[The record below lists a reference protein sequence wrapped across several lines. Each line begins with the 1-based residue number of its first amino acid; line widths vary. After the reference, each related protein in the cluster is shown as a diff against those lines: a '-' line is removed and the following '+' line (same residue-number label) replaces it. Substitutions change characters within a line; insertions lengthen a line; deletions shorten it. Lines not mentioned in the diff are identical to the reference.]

1 MDITENVFKNSF
13 YIYFQTLL
21 YVYKYVY
28 VIICIILY
36 ILYYKYVYYMYTIQ
50 VQVYKYVYKNSFYI
64 YFQMLLVKNY
74 QHRSDKGTF
83 SSLGWGQGKNLTF
96 MLRSTNLININLL
109 IKLGESRRHFES
121 QKSWQN
127 LHQDGLPLM
136 DGQWATLTLSPVI
149 WKA

>member
-36 ILYYKYVYYMYTIQ
+36 ILY
-50 VQVYKYVYKNSFYI
+50 YKYVYKNSFYI

-96 MLRSTNLININLL
+96 MLRSINLININLL

-136 DGQWATLTLSPVI
+136 DGQWATLTSSPVI